1 MVTVEIIQRFEAR
14 FPKPVCAGCP
24 DGKFEDAIEKWSIAL
39 AEQLAHE
46 TGSRWGVLM
55 NTVTGA
61 GLVEQVGDVGRVHPW
76 FIVDHPVEGKTIEY
90 SEQLVSERRGVAV
103 MPGVSWVVPTDHLR
117 DQDRDRVAEIL
128 ERLAKLES
136 AQADNDRKAHLR
148 SLAATGMLQRLI
160 VLVTHYGTAP
170 VLLEFSLFGKTF
182 TFTLRNPQAEE
193 GLRQ

>member
-1 MVTVEIIQRFEAR
+1 MQTIEIIQRFEAK
-14 FPKPVCAGCP
+14 FAKPVCAGCP
-24 DGKFEDAIEKWSIAL
+24 DGKFEDTIEKWATAL

-46 TGSRWGVLM
+46 TGAQWGILT

-61 GLVEQVGDVGRVHPW
+61 GLVERVGDGVRVHPW

-90 SEQLVSERRGVAV
+90 SEQLVSERRGGAD
-103 MPGVSWVVPTDHLR
+103 MPGVSWVIPANHLH
-117 DQDRDRVAEIL
+117 DQDRDRIAEIL
-128 ERLAKLES
+128 DRLARIES

-148 SLAATGMLQRLI
+148 NLSTAGMVQRLL

-193 GLRQ
+193 GLRK